1 MIETQALADAGRG
14 SICTMIGNKGQL
26 FPPSYDGSVL
36 TCLANSADGTGLQWT
51 STLSLSQLSVGGEIF
66 GDNQVIVGTGS
77 SQVTIGSGSIGVF
90 AVSPPVSQAA
100 FPGTATGTDKNI
112 INAIVTLLAA
122 YGFCAS
128 S

>member
-1 MIETQALADAGRG
+1 VIGTQALPDAGRG
-14 SICTMIGNKGQL
+14 SIQTMIGNTEQL
-26 FPPSYDGSVL
+26 LLPSYDGTVL
-36 TCLANSADGTGLQWT
+36 TCLANSADGTGLLWT

-66 GDNQVIVGTGS
+66 GDNQVVVGTGA
-77 SQVTIGSGSIGVF
+77 SQVTIGNGSIGVF
-90 AVSPPVSQAA
+90 AASPPVTQPA

-112 INAIVTLLAA
+112 VNAIVTLLAA